1 MGKKVGLVTCYF
13 KNNYGSMLQA
23 YATKK
28 FLDNNQIEN
37 ETINIDYN
45 KDFKKG
51 KREYYLT
58 QITNFKFIK
67 NKSGMIKLKFQKK

>member
-28 FLDNNQIEN
+28 FLDNNQIDN
-37 ETINIDYN
+37 ETIKYCE
-45 KDFKKG
+45 K
-51 KREYYLT
+51 E
-58 QITNFKFIK
+58 QICKTVMKY
-67 NKSGMIKLKFQKK
+67 